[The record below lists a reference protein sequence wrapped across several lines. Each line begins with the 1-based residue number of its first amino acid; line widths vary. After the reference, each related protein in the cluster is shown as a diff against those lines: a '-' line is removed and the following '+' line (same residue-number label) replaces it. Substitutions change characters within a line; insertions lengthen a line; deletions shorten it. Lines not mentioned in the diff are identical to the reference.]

1 MSRVEK
7 FFAIITILIM
17 IVLGVNAYIQI
28 VEYHTL
34 NEECVDVE
42 HTDGYTVYNPLH
54 GGSFTQIPE
63 TTTYLCSDGR
73 TIIK

>member
-1 MSRVEK
+1 MK
-7 FFAIITILIM
+7 IDIIVGIIILVIVV
-17 IVLGVNAYIQI
+17 VLGVGAYIQI

-54 GGSFTQIPE
+54 GGSFVQIPE